1 MSQSGWTARF
11 WRGFVL
17 AAVVSWAAAGT
28 AQSQQ
33 AKPTDEDVDRAI
45 RVCSLGTK
53 TDAKVEGGLNLLK
66 RRILSGEGSF
76 SYAEIPSVIGSG
88 MQTEEGKIQVF
99 DRIQKCVVTRV
110 YGAAQTPQD
119 VFWRDTGMQADWP
132 DRDFSCTQGASP
144 NSQLCNAG
152 TRGRVAVCWLNRRT
166 GECGGATAWCTYKDL
181 TLDTPPTGVSPGR
194 VYVCDVQASR

>member
-1 MSQSGWTARF
+1 MGQLGWNRHFRRAL
-11 WRGFVL
+11 VL
-17 AAVVSWAAAGT
+17 VFMAGYIGAVPGH
-28 AQSQQ
+28 SQQ
-33 AKPTDEDVDRAI
+33 TKPTDEDVDRAI
-45 RVCSLGTK
+45 LVCSLGTK

-66 RRILSGEGSF
+66 RRIMSGEGSF
-76 SYAEIPSVIGSG
+76 SYSEIPSVIGSG
-88 MQTEEGKIQVF
+88 LQTEEGKIQVF

-119 VFWRDTGMQADWP
+119 LFWRDTGMQADWP

-144 NSQLCNAG
+144 NSQLCNPG
-152 TRGRVAVCWLNRRT
+152 TRGRIAVCWLSRRT

-194 VYVCDVQASR
+194 VYVCDLQASR